1 MKVTLDRSQGGLGI
15 SITGGVDNQIRRD
28 DSNIYITKVKLR
40 RFIYN
45 FDRNVDE
52 RMKCLPVFQLILTL
66 MLTE

>member
-52 RMKCLPVFQLILTL
+52 RMKCILVFQLILTS
-66 MLTE
+66 MLAE